1 MKETLIPIRFIGRR
15 DSWREVRYG
24 SGLTFTKNQVRSVP
38 ERLAERL
45 LRHADLFELADKAEA
60 KEPAKAAPED
70 DTMEQL
76 DAAKQEAA
84 KHKALEEQRQ
94 SVVDRVMVMDKQA
107 LEDFAKAN
115 YQQDLDK
122 RRSVETLRQ
131 QVVSFIDRFGV
142 V

>member
-1 MKETLIPIRFIGRR
+1 MNETLIPIKLIGRR
-15 DSWREVRYG
+15 EVWRETRYG
-24 SGLTFTKNQVRSVP
+24 SGMTFKNGQVRKVP
-38 ERLAERL
+38 ESLARRL
-45 LRHADLFELADKAEA
+45 LRHKDLFAEVEAEEAESTDGSSDDACSELEAMKDRTDKRKAE
-60 KEPAKAAPED
+60 
-70 DTMEQL
+70 
-76 DAAKQEAA
+76 EA
-84 KHKALEEQRQ
+84 QRQ

-131 QVVSFIDRFGV
+131 QVVGFIDRFGV

>member
-1 MKETLIPIRFIGRR
+1 MNETLIPIRFIGRR
-15 DSWREVRYG
+15 EVWREIRYG
-24 SGLTFTKNQVRSVP
+24 SGLAFTKNQVRSVP

-45 LRHADLFELADKAEA
+45 LRHVDLFELAD
-60 KEPAKAAPED
+60 KAAPED

-84 KHKALEEQRQ
+84 KQKALEEQRQ

-107 LEDFAKAN
+107 LEDFAKTH

-131 QVVSFIDRFGV
+131 QVVSFIDQFGV

>member
-24 SGLTFTKNQVRSVP
+24 SGLTFTRNQVRSVP
-38 ERLAERL
+38 EKLANRL
-45 LRHADLFELADKAEA
+45 LRHIDLFELAEQVETEEA
-60 KEPAKAAPED
+60 AKAAAKD
-70 DTMEQL
+70 DTEDQL
-76 DAAKQEAA
+76 AAAKEQAA
-84 KHKALEEQRQ
+84 KRKAEEAQRQ